1 MLDVFFF
8 WQKRAPLALF
18 HLKAVA
24 LSLSSSCYDGDHGN
38 WQSSSP
44 LYGGSPGLMDL
55 FPSVSKPEPPFR
67 PPGIPKLKRPGTPV
81 AGCRPGEKQLQSWAI
96 KDKYICKWLPL
107 SWFLVNTNQD
117 MKVPAKNNE
126 SIVFFFCFKYWK
138 ALLRDK
144 HSQPKWVGCFPCV
157 PGTALHFCSCQWCGF
172 AKGPANPRL
181 TFFFSFLF
189 CFYWLY
195 LCLWWQCWNWF
206 SSIYPQPLR
215 STVQRS
221 SWLSPFFFFFFLHLS
236 FYISWHH

>member
-1 MLDVFFF
+1 MLWV
-8 WQKRAPLALF
+8 
-18 HLKAVA
+18 LKAVA
-24 LSLSSSCYDGDHGN
+24 LSLSSSCYDGDHGD
-38 WQSSSP
+38 WQSSSPP

-126 SIVFFFCFKYWK
+126 STVFFFCFKYWK

-181 TFFFSFLF
+181 TFCFVFSFLF
-189 CFYWLY
+189 LLALFVFVMTMLKLIFIHLPTAVKVYCAEIFMAVSL
-195 LCLWWQCWNWF
+195 
-206 SSIYPQPLR
+206 
-215 STVQRS
+215 
-221 SWLSPFFFFFFLHLS
+221 FFFFLHLS
-236 FYISWHH
+236 FYISWHHQRY